1 MSQFAALYAAD
12 RGIFRPADSPPPL
25 SRFRVNWFQ
34 LLDHNGYWPLPL
46 SVDQAFQAYAW
57 AMERSFPEREAAYT
71 PAGLACGTGAVH
83 VRPMS
88 SGSISD
94 HWPTHEPVKFLAQ
107 AFTRLV
113 QNFTPNSSAIQAW
126 RERVGIHLSGDGVS
140 SDRVIITRPA
150 YTHDGGPVS
159 NHSAEERLGRLL
171 SCEGRGLMHEQ
182 HNSCHS
188 KARWPQYVAMTLA
201 EPYGEGDDPDARR
214 AAWQAYGKERDRRGR
229 WALAWRFDLIYG
241 YPPPDGS
248 SWSVHLV
255 TQQAGET
262 FVEAMLRAEKRLAE
276 MTAEAP
282 ERSPKEW
289 ALTERIVRF
298 QVRAARMW
306 GAPEAAI
313 RSGVRFSKDDGG
325 YTLDVGGSAW
335 RCRWD
340 AKHGKHGS
348 SFVGSDDI
356 ERAADSAQRWAPD
369 WRLDTAAG
377 TVRDWD
383 GDVLPVRLGESYAEP
398 WRGPFGYPGWVGA
411 PPGCE
416 LQWFRYI
423 RRPSGHL
430 VLGAEIRRVAGRFKV
445 FVRVGARPTGNPYT
459 AITLDKAG
467 GWANTGLASER
478 GLVMLNSMP
487 DPGQDRTR

>member
-1 MSQFAALYAAD
+1 MSQFAALFAAD

-34 LLDHNGYWPLPL
+34 LLDHNGYWPLPY

-57 AMERSFPEREAAYT
+57 AMERSFPEREASYT
-71 PAGLACGTGAVH
+71 PAGLARGTGAVH

-94 HWPTHEPVKFLAQ
+94 HWPTHEPVKFLAK

-113 QNFTPNSSAIQAW
+113 QHFTPNSSAIQAW
-126 RERVGIHLSGDGVS
+126 RERVGIHLNGVGVS
-140 SDRVIITRPA
+140 SDRAIITRPA
-150 YTHDGGPVS
+150 YTYDSGPVS

-182 HNSCHS
+182 HNSSHS

-201 EPYGEGDDPDARR
+201 EPSFWHEGEDIEVGR
-214 AAWQAYGKERDRRGR
+214 AAYAAYQKERDRRGR

-255 TQQAGET
+255 TQAPAET

-289 ALTERIVRF
+289 ARTERILKL
-298 QVRAARMW
+298 QARAARVW

-313 RSGVRFSKDDGG
+313 RSGVRFSKDAGG

-340 AKHGKHGS
+340 AKNGKHGS

-356 ERAADSAQRWAPD
+356 ERAAESAQTWAPD

-383 GDVLPVRLGESYAEP
+383 GDVLPVKPSESYAEP
-398 WRGPFGYPGWVGA
+398 WRGWVGA

-416 LQWFRYI
+416 LQWRRFV

-430 VLGAEIRRVAGRFKV
+430 EMVAEIRRVAGAYQV
-445 FVRVGARPTGNPYT
+445 FALGERVGDGVDLEA
-459 AITLDKAG
+459 AG
-467 GWANTGLASER
+467 RWANSALVAKGGMVVLDSE
-478 GLVMLNSMP
+478 P
-487 DPGQDRTR
+487 DPGSNRTR